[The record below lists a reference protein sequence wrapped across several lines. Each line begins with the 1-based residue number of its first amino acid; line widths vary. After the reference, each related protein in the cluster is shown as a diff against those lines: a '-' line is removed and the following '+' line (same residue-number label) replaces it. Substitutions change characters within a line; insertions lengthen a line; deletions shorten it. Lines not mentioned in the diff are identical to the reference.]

1 MGNSSMFRMIFT
13 NPSELV
19 ASESRELK
27 ITLASMPLFRIEK
40 LLEEAGL

>member
-1 MGNSSMFRMIFT
+1 MGNSSMFRMFFT
-13 NPSELV
+13 NPSEPI
-19 ASESRELK
+19 ASESQEFK